1 MSRPVVANSLGGFGQ
16 RIRSVDD
23 RCDLIGVIWNEPW
36 DRAAAPDEH
45 SPTDIVDYGR
55 LVVKEHGYTVPN
67 VIGRV
72 DLPEVLEWAPMWL
85 LTDADGRVTGGFF
98 AHSAIRDVDTALDSL
113 PVDHLISRLVIPID
127 DLADT
132 LNEEYLWVPENEGG
146 EPREE
151 PLP

>member
-98 AHSAIRDVDTALDSL
+98 AHSPSEMWTQHSTRCRSIISSLDWS
-113 PVDHLISRLVIPID
+113 SRS
-127 DLADT
+127 T
-132 LNEEYLWVPENEGG
+132 T
-146 EPREE
+146 
-151 PLP
+151 